1 MRKSPHPNIPP
12 PRLSVLQHQSNKFPP
27 PTSLL
32 SAHLRSSLLPQPTS
46 LLSAHLRS
54 SLLPQPTSLLSAHLH
69 SSLLP
74 QPASL
79 LSAHLRVIYPPMYR
93 NAFSSSYVMGAM
105 LFTGHLVFK
114 GIDAF
119 RSPSKTSIVKCW

>member
-1 MRKSPHPNIPP
+1 MEK
-12 PRLSVLQHQSNKFPP
+12 LSHKFKCENKKYE
-27 PTSLL
+27 SEAVKQLI
-32 SAHLRSSLLPQPTS
+32 RVV
-46 LLSAHLRS
+46 
-54 SLLPQPTSLLSAHLH
+54 
-69 SSLLP
+69 
-74 QPASL
+74 
-79 LSAHLRVIYPPMYR
+79 VIYPPMYR